1 MAVIK
6 HISVK
11 GSNGGDALNYVL
23 YKHNEMTGEMVLDDR
38 GNPVMR
44 DEFYLDGINCEPY
57 SFGAECREVND
68 LFGKNQLPGDIK
80 AHHFIISYDPKDV
93 MDHDLTGPKAQQLS
107 MEWAERCLP
116 GFQIL
121 VCTHMDGSNESGNIH
136 THIMMNSVRKYDTK
150 PEDYG
155 ERNIDHLAGYKLN
168 LTNNYLQYM
177 KRELMDICGRE
188 GLYQVDLQ
196 SPAENR
202 ITDKE
207 YRVQQ
212 HGQDNLDNLNKRLEQ
227 DGKELRQ
234 THFQTQ
240 KQYLR
245 DAIKDVA
252 YRATTFDTFCSIM
265 KEEYNITVKESRGR
279 VSYLHPE
286 REKYIAGRAL
296 GKDYETDAVQRM
308 ISGEKAIR
316 LNVDEMAPKTSSVI
330 PTRIETLEDCK
341 KVFVMHSELKL
352 VVRLQE
358 VANAQTSAAYASKVM
373 VSNVKA
379 MAETILFIQQSGFKT
394 EEDIMEALSI
404 AAETSGRI
412 NGEILQ
418 EKEKLKSVNED
429 IHNMGKYLTYKKV
442 FSEYMK
448 TDNKIEFAI
457 DHGKELRAYKAA
469 VNTLKMKYEGSE
481 FPLMRELKEQ
491 KTRSGAMIARL
502 KKQSLNAQKD
512 QRVIEA
518 TLSNVKSMLNGKEIR
533 KDAMS
538 GTDAKVSERTIITK
552 KTELSA
558 R

>member
-57 SFGAECREVND
+57 SFAAECREVND
-68 LFGKNQLPGDIK
+68 LFGKNQLPGDTK

-107 MEWAERCLP
+107 MEWAECCLP

-177 KRELMDICGRE
+177 KQEIMSICERE
-188 GLYQVDLQ
+188 GLYQVDLL
-196 SPAENR
+196 SPAENH

-212 HGQDNLDNLNKRLEQ
+212 HGQDHLDNLNKRLEK
-227 DGKELRQ
+227 DDMEQ
-234 THFQTQ
+234 TATVFQTQ

-245 DAIKDVA
+245 DAINNVA
-252 YRATTFDTFCSIM
+252 CRATTFDNFCSIM
-265 KEEYNITVKESRGR
+265 QEEYNIMVRDNRGR

-286 REKYIAGRAL
+286 REKYITGRAL
-296 GKDYETDAVQRM
+296 GSDYGKDAVLKQ
-308 ISGEKAIR
+308 ISGEKIIK
-316 LNVDEMAPKTSSVI
+316 LNVDERAKIFSDI
-330 PTRIETLEDCK
+330 PTRIETMEDCK
-341 KVFVMHSELKL
+341 KVFTMHTELKL
-352 VVRLQE
+352 VVRLQDC
-358 VANAQTSAAYASKVM
+358 AKAQARAAYVNKVT
-373 VSNVKA
+373 VSNVKT
-379 MAETILFIQQSGFKT
+379 MAETILFIQQNGFNT
-394 EEDIMEALSI
+394 VEEIKKALSI
-404 AAETSGRI
+404 VVEASGRI

-429 IHNMGKYLTYKKV
+429 IHNMGQYLTYKKV

-448 TDNKIEFAI
+448 TDNKREFAI
-457 DHGKELRAYKAA
+457 DHEKELKAYKAA
-469 VNTLKMKYEGSE
+469 VNTLNKKYEGSE
-481 FPLMRELKEQ
+481 FPMMRELKEQ

-512 QRVIEA
+512 RRLMEA
-518 TLSNVKSMLNGKEIR
+518 ALSNVKSMLNGKEIR
-533 KDAMS
+533 EDMMS
-538 GTDAKVSERTIITK
+538 ETDAKVSERTIKTK
-552 KTELSA
+552 KAEHSA

>member
-38 GNPVMR
+38 ENPVMR

-57 SFGAECREVND
+57 SFAAECREVND
-68 LFGKNQLPGDIK
+68 LFGKNQLPGDTK

-107 MEWAERCLP
+107 MEWAECCLP

-177 KRELMDICGRE
+177 KQEIMSICERE
-188 GLYQVDLQ
+188 GLYQVDLL
-196 SPAENR
+196 SPAENH

-212 HGQDNLDNLNKRLEQ
+212 HGQDHLDNLNKRLEK
-227 DGKELRQ
+227 DDMEQ
-234 THFQTQ
+234 TATVFQTQ

-245 DAIKDVA
+245 DAINNVA
-252 YRATTFDTFCSIM
+252 CRATTFDNFCSIM
-265 KEEYNITVKESRGR
+265 QEEYNIMVRDNRGR

-286 REKYIAGRAL
+286 REKYITGRAL
-296 GKDYETDAVQRM
+296 GSDYGKDAVLKQ
-308 ISGEKAIR
+308 ISGEKIIK
-316 LNVDEMAPKTSSVI
+316 LNVDERAKIFSDI
-330 PTRIETLEDCK
+330 PTRIETMEDCK
-341 KVFVMHSELKL
+341 KVFTMHTELKL
-352 VVRLQE
+352 VVRLQDC
-358 VANAQTSAAYASKVM
+358 AKAQARAAYVNKVT
-373 VSNVKA
+373 VSNVKT
-379 MAETILFIQQSGFKT
+379 MAETILFIQQNGFNT
-394 EEDIMEALSI
+394 VEEIKKALSI
-404 AAETSGRI
+404 VVEASGRI

-429 IHNMGKYLTYKKV
+429 IHNMGQYLTYKKV

-448 TDNKIEFAI
+448 TDNKREFAI
-457 DHGKELRAYKAA
+457 DHEKELKAYKAA
-469 VNTLKMKYEGSE
+469 VNTLNKKYEGSE
-481 FPLMRELKEQ
+481 FPMMRELKEQ

-512 QRVIEA
+512 RRLMEA
-518 TLSNVKSMLNGKEIR
+518 ALSNVKSMLNGKEIR
-533 KDAMS
+533 EDMMS
-538 GTDAKVSERTIITK
+538 ETDAKVSERTIKTK
-552 KTELSA
+552 KAEHSA

>member
-11 GSNGGDALNYVL
+11 DSNGGDALNYVL
-23 YKHNEMTGEMVLDDR
+23 YKHNEKTGELIVDGR

-44 DEFYLDGINCEPY
+44 DEYYLDGINCEPY
-57 SFGAECREVND
+57 SFAAECKEVND
-68 LFGKNQLPGDIK
+68 LYGKNQLPGDIK
-80 AHHFIISYDPKDV
+80 AHHFIISYDPKDGLELG
-93 MDHDLTGPKAQQLS
+93 LTGSKAQQLS

-136 THIMMNSVRKYDTK
+136 THIMMNSVRKCDTK
-150 PEDYG
+150 SDDFG
-155 ERNIDHLAGYKLN
+155 ERAIDHLAGYKLN

-177 KRELMDICGRE
+177 KQELMSICERE
-188 GLYQVDLQ
+188 GFYQVDLL
-196 SPAENR
+196 SPAENHV
-202 ITDKE
+202 TDKE

-212 HGQDNLDNLNKRLEQ
+212 HGQYHLDNMNKRLEQ
-227 DGKELRQ
+227 EGKEFVQ
-234 THFQTQ
+234 TLFQTQ

-245 DAIKDVA
+245 DSIKDVVSI
-252 YRATTFDTFCSIM
+252 ATTFEDFCSIM
-265 KEEYNITVKESRGR
+265 KEKYNITVRESRGR
-279 VSYLHPE
+279 ISYLHPE
-286 REKYIAGRAL
+286 REKHITGRAL
-296 GKDYETDAVQRM
+296 GKGYEKDAVLKQ
-308 ISGEKAIR
+308 ISGEKITR
-316 LNVDEMAPKTSSVI
+316 LNVNERAPKSFSDI
-330 PTRIETLEDCK
+330 PTRIETLEDSK

-358 VANAQTSAAYASKVM
+358 VAKAQTSATYVNKVM

-379 MAETILFIQQSGFKT
+379 MAETILFVQQSGFKT
-394 EEDIMEALSI
+394 VEDVREALSI
-404 AAETSGRI
+404 ATEESDRI

-429 IHNMGKYLTYKKV
+429 IHNMGQYLTYKKV

-448 TDNKIEFAI
+448 TDNKREFAI
-457 DHGKELRAYKAA
+457 DHEKELKAYKAA
-469 VNTLKMKYEGSE
+469 VNTLKKKYEGSD
-481 FPLMRELKEQ
+481 FPTMRELKKQ
-491 KTRSGAMIARL
+491 KTESGAMIAQL

-512 QRVIEA
+512 QLVIEA
-518 TLSNVKSMLNGKEIR
+518 ALSNVKSMLNGKEIR
-533 KDAMS
+533 KDIMP
-538 GTDAKVSERTIITK
+538 GNDAKVSKRTIKTK